1 MTNRAPISP
10 HFADPLLA
18 RPGHLVTWSPCHLVT
33 RRKAAALVSAVAILL
48 VVAAFAGLFLSTHA
62 AQLSTEEAGIHRLR
76 AQAATM
82 AATQLTL
89 WELSNDSDLQEDMAR
104 VVYEGDTSFAADP
117 LFLFQGDLAGATFS
131 VAVWPG
137 AETVRLRSRGTSGGA
152 YFERWA
158 HTPMQLVMSR
168 NLLVGGDFEDPSVI
182 NRWPLW
188 LGTHTLRTWC
198 AGYGFSLEDDPRG
211 WGWGAMPWNITRDSG
226 NHFAESLRRSN
237 TMGQYVDANGAKGT
251 LVLDFDYI
259 RTSGSLEVTV
269 RGVNALPR
277 SGLLVPGLPTYRDW
291 TDAGTVLY
299 DSNNLSKASS
309 WTHFRA
315 SLDAGEGYTYY
326 AVHVAAQGGSGTPHS
341 PQRAIDNLALTAS
354 H

>member
-1 MTNRAPISP
+1 MR
-10 HFADPLLA
+10 A
-18 RPGHLVTWSPCHLVT
+18 RPPLSPCHLAT

-48 VVAAFAGLFLSTHA
+48 VVAAFAGVFLSTHA

-89 WELSNDSDLQEDMAR
+89 WELSNDSDLQEAMAR
-104 VVYEGDTSFAADP
+104 VVYEDDTSFAADP

-131 VAVWPG
+131 VDVWPG
-137 AETVRLRSRGTSGGA
+137 AETVRLRSRGVSGDM

-168 NLLVGGDFEDPSVI
+168 NLLVGGHFEDPSVI

-188 LGTHTLRTWC
+188 LGTYSLGTWC
-198 AGYGFSLEDDPRG
+198 AGYGFSLLDDPRG

-226 NHFAESLRRSN
+226 NHFAESLRHSN
-237 TMGQYVDANGAKGT
+237 TMGQYVEANGAKGT

-259 RTSGSLEVTV
+259 RTSRNLEVTV

-277 SGLLVPGLPTYRDW
+277 SGLLIPGLRTYRDW

-299 DSNNLSKASS
+299 DSNNLPKAGS

-326 AVHVAAQGGSGTPHS
+326 AVHVSAQGGSGSSHS
-341 PQRAIDNLALTAS
+341 PRRAIDNLALTAS

>member
-1 MTNRAPISP
+1 MR
-10 HFADPLLA
+10 A
-18 RPGHLVTWSPCHLVT
+18 RPRLSPCHLVT
-33 RRKAAALVSAVAILL
+33 LSPSPLPPFPRSRVTTCRKGAALVSAVAILL
-48 VVAAFAGLFLSTHA
+48 VVAAFAGIFLSAHA

-76 AQAATM
+76 AQAAAM

-89 WELSNDSDLQEDMAR
+89 WELSNESDLQEDLAR
-104 VVYEGDTSFAADP
+104 VVYEGDTSFEADP

-137 AETVRLRSRGTSGGA
+137 AETVRLRSRGVSGDV

-158 HTPMQLVMSR
+158 HAPMELVTSR
-168 NLLVGGDFEDPSVI
+168 NLLVGGDFEDSGVI

-188 LGTHTLRTWC
+188 LGTYTLGTWC
-198 AGYGFSLEDDPRG
+198 AGYGFSLVDDPRE
-211 WGWGAMPWNITRDSG
+211 WGWGALPWNITRDFG
-226 NHFAESLRRSN
+226 NHFAESLHQSN
-237 TMGQYVDANGAKGT
+237 TMGEYVEGDGAKGT

-259 RTSGSLEVTV
+259 RTTGNLEVTV
-269 RGVNALPR
+269 RGVDALPR
-277 SGLLVPGLPTYRDW
+277 SGLLVPGLPGYRDW

-299 DSNNLSKASS
+299 DSHNLPKADS

-315 SLDAGEGYTYY
+315 SLDAGDGYTYY
-326 AVHVAAQGGSGTPHS
+326 AVHVSAQGGSGTPHS
-341 PQRAIDNLALTAS
+341 PQRAIDNLTLAVS